1 MDENIVGQITKAYT
15 TATPE
20 YFRIFISAQDI
31 IIVSYGA
38 FTGHSLE
45 VIAIQMYKAREKKQ
59 QIDRLLTRG
68 EILQNFPNALV
79 LHRNDLQQVRLK
91 KQLTDSLI
99 EFELPSSKGLLGK
112 KRNIK
117 KYGFPKKEYEDVK
130 AIFSTYYGDILLV
143 K

>member
-15 TATPE
+15 TAKPE

-38 FTGHSLE
+38 FTGHSIE
-45 VIAIQMYKAREKKQ
+45 AIAIQMYKARKTKQ
-59 QIDRLLTRG
+59 KVDQLLTRQD
-68 EILQNFPNALV
+68 IFQNFPNALV
-79 LHRNDLQQVRLK
+79 LSRNDLQQIRLK
-91 KQLTDSLI
+91 KQLTDALI
-99 EFELPSSKGLLGK
+99 EFELPPSKGFLGK

-117 KYGFPKKEYEDVK
+117 KYGFPKNEYEDVK
-130 AIFSTYYGDILLV
+130 GIFSIYYNNILSV